1 MQTVIRPRPM
11 ALQARPIL
19 VVCLCIFFL
28 ALVPRLTLL
37 WLTRSYLDPNPSEVV
52 SIAKSLATDGQFA
65 NVFGPHSGP
74 TAHTSP
80 LYPLLLSGIF
90 RVFGTGEAG
99 QIAQETFNCVMAS
112 LLWCLMPLVSRV
124 CGTDRRVGVLA
135 GVGGAVLPINRVA
148 ETKGAFETTLIG
160 LSLVVL
166 FAVHIRCWRNRD
178 FSVRSTLILGAVGGL
193 AALVSPLLAIVM
205 VGLLLVGL
213 AFVPYES
220 RRHQLCFALGVV
232 LTMMAVMFP
241 WALRNY
247 FELGAFVWT
256 RSNLG
261 IELNVSNND
270 LAVPN
275 AVDNGRAMAMY
286 HPHANQA
293 QLLEVSRLGEV
304 NYNRQM
310 RDQATHWIV
319 SHPRGF
325 LRLTV
330 LRIFYTWFPKT
341 TRALQTLAFA
351 ALTLVAVPGLLVLGR
366 HDRFVAFSFVS
377 VLLLYPSIY
386 YIIQTSTRYVYPI
399 EWILYYLG
407 AYWVWF
413 GTPEKIRHVLT
424 RALGSQAANE
434 HPFKDP
440 GVPVLSLLCTVKVV
454 RRGSDRLTLS
464 RMADQL

>member
-1 MQTVIRPRPM
+1 MQTVIQPRRM
-11 ALQARPIL
+11 ALQAQSTL
-19 VVCLCIFFL
+19 ATCLCIFLL
-28 ALVPRLTLL
+28 ALVPRLALL

-90 RVFGTGEAG
+90 RVFGTDEAG
-99 QIAQETFNCVMAS
+99 QIAQETSNCMMAS
-112 LLWCLMPLVSRV
+112 LLWCLMPIVSKV
-124 CGTDRRVGVLA
+124 CRTDRQVGVLA

-166 FAVHIRCWRNRD
+166 FAVHIRYWRNRD

-193 AALVSPLLAIVM
+193 AALVSPLLAVLM

-220 RRHQLCFALGVV
+220 RRHQLCFALSVV

-275 AVDNGRAMAMY
+275 AVDNGGAMAMY

-293 QLLEVSRLGEV
+293 QLEEVSRLGEV
-304 NYNRQM
+304 NYNRQK
-310 RDQATHWIV
+310 RDQALHWID

-341 TRALQTLAFA
+341 TRPLQTLAFA
-351 ALTLVAVPGLLVLGR
+351 GLTLVAVPGLLVLAR

-407 AYWVWF
+407 AYWLWY
-413 GTPEKIRHVLT
+413 GTPEKIRLVLAL
-424 RALGSQAANE
+424 ALGSRIANE
-434 HPFKDP
+434 HPSKDIE
-440 GVPVLSLLCTVKVV
+440 VPALSVLCTLKLV
-454 RRGSDRLTLS
+454 RRGRLTLT
-464 RMADQL
+464 RLADQV